1 MPKAK
6 ATPRRIRQEP
16 EQEPTDAAND
26 RSSLASGGPAVGNRY
41 SPRVRVPSPAVD
53 KPHHEFKPHYSKRLL
68 RHDGRRVD
76 EPFPGGAKLRLI
88 REIVQL
94 DLTIGDID
102 RIWRFA
108 TALRAGKTDGQLF

>member
-1 MPKAK
+1 LNLGGPGGAS
-6 ATPRRIRQEP
+6 RQLL
-16 EQEPTDAAND
+16 TANCL
-26 RSSLASGGPAVGNRY
+26 SQAGAGPAVGNQY
-41 SPRVRVPSPAVD
+41 SPRVRVPRVPSPAVD

-68 RHDGRRVD
+68 RQDGRRVD